1 MHEHF
6 AFGDRD
12 AAEQHAITTR
22 AEPQVVADVN
32 RGNDDAELAGEL
44 FAQRCDALQQLAT
57 ARRVDHVQEVETDLE
72 AEQLDRQGG
81 FDLAA
86 LRFLVGTSPSGLGG
100 VGERARGVS
109 GIRVGHR
116 IFSTRRRPSGN
127 TAEP

>member
-6 AFGDRD
+6 AFGDRH
-12 AAEQHAITTR
+12 AAEQHAIATR
-22 AEPQVVADVN
+22 AEPQVVTDVN

-44 FAQRCDALQQLAT
+44 FAKRRDALEQLAA

-72 AEQLDRQGG
+72 AEQLDRKRS

-100 VGERARGVS
+100 VGERPRGVS
-109 GIRVGHR
+109 SIRVSYR
-116 IFSTRRRPSGN
+116 IFSAR
-127 TAEP
+127 